1 MFMFSLKNLARK
13 VLTAGPGLLATGSCG
28 LQFLKKMNEHILQ
41 IKLMNM
47 MNTSCKIAQITAPE

>member
-13 VLTAGPGLLATGSCG
+13 VLTAGPGLLAPGSCG
-28 LQFLKKMNEHILQ
+28 LLFLKKMNEHILQ
-41 IKLMNM
+41 MNM